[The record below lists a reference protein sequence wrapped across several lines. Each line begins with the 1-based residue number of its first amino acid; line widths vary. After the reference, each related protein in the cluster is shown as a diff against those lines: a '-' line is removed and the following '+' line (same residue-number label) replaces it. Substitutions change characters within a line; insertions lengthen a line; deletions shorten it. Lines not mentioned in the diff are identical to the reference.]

1 MPMKIWKPV
10 HCMVNKNGIQTG
22 TQNGAQNGPLKAV
35 LFDVDGTLADTE
47 RDGHRVAFNAAF
59 EESGLD
65 WNWDV
70 ELYGEL
76 LEITGGKERIHHYI
90 KNYAPAELERK
101 ELDSWIAGLHK
112 VKTKHYVSLLGR
124 GGIPL
129 RPGVERLIRELRD
142 AKVKIAIATT
152 TTEENVTALLKSTLG
167 EDSLGWFDVIGAGDI
182 VPGKKPEPDIYHWA
196 LRQLGLPAHECV
208 AVEDSENGLR
218 ASLAAGLHTLV
229 TVNDYTRLQNFSGAA
244 LVVSDLGE
252 PTQPFAVLEGAGSAG
267 KWVDA
272 KLLSALKG

>member
-1 MPMKIWKPV
+1 
-10 HCMVNKNGIQTG
+10 MVNE
-22 TQNGAQNGPLKAV
+22 NGALRAV

-90 KNYAPAELERK
+90 RNYAPSELGRK
-101 ELDSWIAGLHK
+101 NLDSWIANLHK
-112 VKTKHYVSLLGR
+112 IKTGHYVGLLAR

-129 RPGVERLIRELRD
+129 RPGVERLIRELRE
-142 AKVKIAIATT
+142 AKIKIAIATT

-182 VPGKKPEPDIYHWA
+182 VPGKKPEPDIYYWA
-196 LRQLGLPAHECV
+196 LRELGLSAEVCI
-208 AVEDSENGLR
+208 AVEDS
-218 ASLAAGLHTLV
+218 
-229 TVNDYTRLQNFSGAA
+229 
-244 LVVSDLGE
+244 
-252 PTQPFAVLEGAGSAG
+252 
-267 KWVDA
+267 
-272 KLLSALKG
+272 